1 MVLTEDSTTG
11 KDFLEKFFK
20 SLDIEATVMN
30 SEGISDMLTKID
42 KVIPSMNKKSDL
54 LYISLDNIN
63 GLEYDSEYKVNETE
77 TKKEEYTWAYKVKRK
92 CAIKYPDYNICIS
105 TYYCIEEVLL
115 SYREL
120 SNHIGPKYRDT
131 LLAVQEIIYNEK
143 NYYTKIVEN
152 YKEVLNLHFVE
163 NQEKLCKIMFSVMT
177 QRTLFGF
184 FNNKETGKAEIGKC
198 WLEPCCINQI
208 PQMAEKCPRHLLSP
222 LMSSKDKA
230 NDIYNRTLLQKSM
243 NLEDIRY
250 FSSLKY
256 NNSDIKQVK
265 GFFQT

>member
-131 LLAVQEIIYNEK
+131 LLAVQE
-143 NYYTKIVEN
+143 
-152 YKEVLNLHFVE
+152 